1 MKKFYTILLSL
12 LLLAPALAAQKRN
25 GANGSDK
32 KGNTQVEQPR
42 RFNALNKINLV
53 AAAVSRLY
61 VDVIDEDTIAEKTI
75 AAMLKQ
81 LDPHSTYLPPHEAQQ
96 TLETLS
102 GKFDGIGIQIN
113 MLEDTLFV
121 VQTVVGGPSEK
132 AGILPGDRIISVD
145 DSIVAGVK
153 LAVNDIITMLRGKRG
168 SKVSIGIM
176 RRGVAEPIYFTITRD
191 KIPVN
196 SIDATYM
203 LDDTTG
209 YIRLSRF
216 AESSAEEMGKAVKS
230 LRKEGMRNLILDLQG
245 NGGGYLNVAVKIA
258 DMFLDKDQL
267 IVYTEG
273 RNVRRAQEIATGNTL
288 LPDER
293 VVVMVDELSASA
305 SEILAGALQDWDRAV
320 IVGRRTFGK
329 GLVQRPITMPDKSLL
344 RLTVA
349 RYHTPTGRCIQRPYV
364 KGENEAYDQDLN
376 ERLAHGELLYAD
388 SIHFTDSLQY
398 KTLRIGRTV
407 YGGGGIMP
415 DVFVG
420 LDTARY
426 TAYHR
431 QLLRRGILNRS
442 IYTYLDN
449 HRREIISKYRKVSK
463 FIDQYEIDD
472 QLWAT
477 LDTLAT
483 ETGIKPKDD
492 AEKEASRPLIALQLK
507 ALLARDLYNSTSTYY
522 MIYNPTNP
530 IYRKAM
536 EIICSDKYNK
546 LLKK

>member
-32 KGNTQVEQPR
+32 KGNTQAEQPR

-176 RRGVAEPIYFTITRD
+176 RRGVAEPISFTITRD

-216 AESSAEEMGKAVKS
+216 AESSAEEMEKAVKS

-376 ERLAHGELLYAD
+376 ERLAHGELLHAD

-492 AEKEASRPLIALQLK
+492 AEKEASRPLIAVQLK
-507 ALLARDLYNSTSTYY
+507 AFLARDLYNSTSTYY

>member
-176 RRGVAEPIYFTITRD
+176 RRGVAEPISFTITRD

-216 AESSAEEMGKAVKS
+216 AESSAEEMEKAVKS

-344 RLTVA
+344 RITVA

-376 ERLAHGELLYAD
+376 ERLAHGELLHAD

-492 AEKEASRPLIALQLK
+492 AEKEASKPLIAVQLK

>member
-176 RRGVAEPIYFTITRD
+176 RRGVAEPISFTITRD

-216 AESSAEEMGKAVKS
+216 AESSAEEMEKAVKS

-320 IVGRRTFGK
+320 IVGRRPFGK
-329 GLVQRPITMPDKSLL
+329 GLVPRPITMPDKSLL

-376 ERLAHGELLYAD
+376 ERLAHGELLHAD

-492 AEKEASRPLIALQLK
+492 AEKEASKPLIAVQLK

>member
-32 KGNTQVEQPR
+32 KGNTQAEQPR

-176 RRGVAEPIYFTITRD
+176 RRGVAEPISFTITRD

-216 AESSAEEMGKAVKS
+216 AESSAEEMEKAVKS

-376 ERLAHGELLYAD
+376 ERLAHGELLHAD

-492 AEKEASRPLIALQLK
+492 AEKEASKPLIAVQIK

>member
-32 KGNTQVEQPR
+32 KGNTQAEQPR
-42 RFNALNKINLV
+42 RFKALNKINLV

-176 RRGVAEPIYFTITRD
+176 RRGVAEPISFTITRD

-216 AESSAEEMGKAVKS
+216 AESSAEEMEKAVKS

-376 ERLAHGELLYAD
+376 ERLAHGELLHAD

-492 AEKEASRPLIALQLK
+492 AEKEASRPLIAVQLK

>member
-176 RRGVAEPIYFTITRD
+176 RRGVAEPISFTITRD

-216 AESSAEEMGKAVKS
+216 AESSAEEMEKAVKS

-376 ERLAHGELLYAD
+376 ERLAHGELLHAD

-492 AEKEASRPLIALQLK
+492 AEKEASKPLIAVQLK

-546 LLKK
+546 LRKK

>member
-32 KGNTQVEQPR
+32 KGNTQIEQPR

-176 RRGVAEPIYFTITRD
+176 RRGVAEPISFTITRD

-216 AESSAEEMGKAVKS
+216 AESSAEEMEKAVKS

-376 ERLAHGELLYAD
+376 ERLAHGELLHAD

-492 AEKEASRPLIALQLK
+492 AEKEASRPLIAVQLK

-536 EIICSDKYNK
+536 EIICSDKYTIVR
-546 LLKK
+546 

>member
-176 RRGVAEPIYFTITRD
+176 RRGVAEPISFTITRD

-216 AESSAEEMGKAVKS
+216 AESSAEEMEKAVKS

-376 ERLAHGELLYAD
+376 ERLAHGELLHAD

-492 AEKEASRPLIALQLK
+492 AEKEASKPLIAVQLK

-522 MIYNPTNP
+522 MIYTPTNP

>member
-32 KGNTQVEQPR
+32 KGNTQAEQPR

-176 RRGVAEPIYFTITRD
+176 RRGVAEPISFTITRD

-216 AESSAEEMGKAVKS
+216 AESSAEEMEKAV
-230 LRKEGMRNLILDLQG
+230 KEGMRNLILDLQG

-376 ERLAHGELLYAD
+376 ERLAHGELLHAD

-492 AEKEASRPLIALQLK
+492 AEKEASRPLIAVQLK

>member
-176 RRGVAEPIYFTITRD
+176 RRGVAEPISFTITRD

-216 AESSAEEMGKAVKS
+216 AESSAEEMEKAVKS

-376 ERLAHGELLYAD
+376 ERLAHGELLHAD

-426 TAYHR
+426 PAYHR

-492 AEKEASRPLIALQLK
+492 AEKEASRPLIAVQLK

>member
-1 MKKFYTILLSL
+1 MKKFYTILLSH

-176 RRGVAEPIYFTITRD
+176 RRGVAEPISFTITRD

-216 AESSAEEMGKAVKS
+216 AESSAEEMEKAVKS

-376 ERLAHGELLYAD
+376 ERLAHGELLHAD

-492 AEKEASRPLIALQLK
+492 AEKEASKPLIAVQLK

>member
-145 DSIVAGVK
+145 NSIVAGVK

-176 RRGVAEPIYFTITRD
+176 RRGVAEPISFTITRD

-216 AESSAEEMGKAVKS
+216 AESSAEEMEKAVKS

-376 ERLAHGELLYAD
+376 ERLAHGELLHAD

-492 AEKEASRPLIALQLK
+492 AEKEASKPLIAVQLK

>member
-102 GKFDGIGIQIN
+102 GKFDGIGLQIN

-176 RRGVAEPIYFTITRD
+176 RRGVAEPISFTITRD

-216 AESSAEEMGKAVKS
+216 AESSAEEMEKAVKS

-376 ERLAHGELLYAD
+376 ERLAHGELLHAD

-492 AEKEASRPLIALQLK
+492 AEKEASKPLIAVQLK

>member
-176 RRGVAEPIYFTITRD
+176 RRGVAEPISFTITRD

-216 AESSAEEMGKAVKS
+216 AESSAEEMEKAVKS

-376 ERLAHGELLYAD
+376 ERLAHGELLHAD

-492 AEKEASRPLIALQLK
+492 AEKEASRPLIAVQLK

-530 IYRKAM
+530 IYHKAM

>member
-32 KGNTQVEQPR
+32 KGNTQVEHPR

-176 RRGVAEPIYFTITRD
+176 RRGVAEPISFTITRD

-216 AESSAEEMGKAVKS
+216 AESSAEEMEKAVKS

-376 ERLAHGELLYAD
+376 ERLAHGELLHAD

-492 AEKEASRPLIALQLK
+492 AEKEASRPLIAVQLK

>member
-176 RRGVAEPIYFTITRD
+176 RRGVAEPISFTITRD

-216 AESSAEEMGKAVKS
+216 AESSAEEMEKAVKS

-376 ERLAHGELLYAD
+376 ERLAHGELLHAD

-492 AEKEASRPLIALQLK
+492 AEKEASKPLIAVQLK

-536 EIICSDKYNK
+536 ELSLIHISEPTRPY
-546 LLKK
+546 

>member
-176 RRGVAEPIYFTITRD
+176 RRGVAEPISFTITRD

-216 AESSAEEMGKAVKS
+216 AESSAEEMEKAVKS

-305 SEILAGALQDWDRAV
+305 SEILGGALQDWDRAV

-376 ERLAHGELLYAD
+376 ERLAHGELLHAD

-492 AEKEASRPLIALQLK
+492 AEKEASKPLIAVQLK

>member
-25 GANGSDK
+25 GVNGSDK
-32 KGNTQVEQPR
+32 KGNTQVEHPR

-176 RRGVAEPIYFTITRD
+176 RRGVAEPISFTITRD

-216 AESSAEEMGKAVKS
+216 AESSAEEMEKAVKS

-288 LPDER
+288 LLDER

-376 ERLAHGELLYAD
+376 ERLAHGELLHAD

-492 AEKEASRPLIALQLK
+492 AEKEASKPLIAVQLK

>member
-32 KGNTQVEQPR
+32 KGNTQAEQPR

-176 RRGVAEPIYFTITRD
+176 RRGVAEPISFTITRD

-216 AESSAEEMGKAVKS
+216 AESSAEEMEKAVKS

-376 ERLAHGELLYAD
+376 ERLAHGELLHAD

-492 AEKEASRPLIALQLK
+492 AEKEASKPLIAVQLK

>member
-176 RRGVAEPIYFTITRD
+176 RRGVAEPISFTITRD

-216 AESSAEEMGKAVKS
+216 AESSAEEMEKAVKS

-376 ERLAHGELLYAD
+376 ERLAHGELLHAD

-431 QLLRRGILNRS
+431 QFLRRGILNRS

-492 AEKEASRPLIALQLK
+492 AEKEASKPLIAVQLK

>member
-176 RRGVAEPIYFTITRD
+176 RRGVAEPISFTITRD

-216 AESSAEEMGKAVKS
+216 AESSAEEMEKAVKS

-349 RYHTPTGRCIQRPYV
+349 RYHTPTGRCIERPYV

-376 ERLAHGELLYAD
+376 ERLAHGELLHAD

-492 AEKEASRPLIALQLK
+492 AEKEASKPLIAVQLK

>member
-145 DSIVAGVK
+145 DSIIAGVK

-176 RRGVAEPIYFTITRD
+176 RRGVAEPISFTITRD

-216 AESSAEEMGKAVKS
+216 AESSAEEMEKAVKS

-258 DMFLDKDQL
+258 DMFLDKDLL

-376 ERLAHGELLYAD
+376 ERLAHGELLHAD

-492 AEKEASRPLIALQLK
+492 AEKEASRPLIAVQLK

>member
-176 RRGVAEPIYFTITRD
+176 RRGVAEPISFTITRD

-216 AESSAEEMGKAVKS
+216 AESSAEEMEKAVKS

-245 NGGGYLNVAVKIA
+245 NGGAYLNVAVKIA

-376 ERLAHGELLYAD
+376 ERLAHGELLHAD

-492 AEKEASRPLIALQLK
+492 AEKEASKPLIAVQLK

>member
-42 RFNALNKINLV
+42 LFNALNKINLV

-176 RRGVAEPIYFTITRD
+176 RRGVAEPISFTITRD

-216 AESSAEEMGKAVKS
+216 AESSAEEMEKAVKS

-376 ERLAHGELLYAD
+376 ERLAHGELLHAD

-492 AEKEASRPLIALQLK
+492 AEKEASKPLIAVQLK

>member
-176 RRGVAEPIYFTITRD
+176 RRGVAEPISFTITRD

-216 AESSAEEMGKAVKS
+216 AESSAEEMEKAVKS

-349 RYHTPTGRCIQRPYV
+349 RYHTPTGRCIQRPYI

-376 ERLAHGELLYAD
+376 ERLAHGELLHAD

-492 AEKEASRPLIALQLK
+492 AEKEASKPLIAVQLK

>member
-32 KGNTQVEQPR
+32 KGNTQIEQPR

-113 MLEDTLFV
+113 MQEDTLFV

-176 RRGVAEPIYFTITRD
+176 RRGVAEPISFTITRD

-216 AESSAEEMGKAVKS
+216 AESSAEEMEKAVKS

-376 ERLAHGELLYAD
+376 ERLAHGELLHAD

-492 AEKEASRPLIALQLK
+492 TEKEASRPLIAVQLK

>member
-176 RRGVAEPIYFTITRD
+176 RRGVAEPISFTITRD

-216 AESSAEEMGKAVKS
+216 AESSAEEMEKAVKS

-376 ERLAHGELLYAD
+376 ERLAHGELLHAD

-431 QLLRRGILNRS
+431 QHLRRVILNRR

-449 HRREIISKYRKVSK
+449 HRI
-463 FIDQYEIDD
+463 
-472 QLWAT
+472 
-477 LDTLAT
+477 
-483 ETGIKPKDD
+483 
-492 AEKEASRPLIALQLK
+492 
-507 ALLARDLYNSTSTYY
+507 
-522 MIYNPTNP
+522 
-530 IYRKAM
+530 
-536 EIICSDKYNK
+536 
-546 LLKK
+546 